1 MHGNNLGTL
10 SFIWKVPTCG
20 AEATAN
26 ARLVT
31 DLNTKP
37 RSTIF
42 DKFWEE
48 LDLYLIE
55 LNPACD
61 DRRHGNVLHMPIA
74 ISVRNLCDI
83 IEERLKSKYD
93 EEIDIPSKEWVRLQF
108 SPCNPYASNSIRYT
122 GRFEVKYA
130 VQRRQLRKSH
140 PDSKYVMMLQKYC
153 KEYAVLLHRHVVL
166 VSVDDKATV
175 PVGEPGLPINTGV
188 RGHRSLVLTES
199 FVGALDHDFHLHGVV
214 PSVALVISIPDSP
227 RDSFHRGQVYVSNK
241 NKVTQPSSALRH
253 SAELSKTLLTE
264 GCAQDSLLGSGK
276 SILIIMSDGG
286 PDHRLSYGSV
296 QIALLCLFFRMNCDV
311 LIALCSCPYQS
322 WTNPAER
329 MMSVLNLALQ
339 NTSLERA
346 QMSSE
351 QECLVKNK
359 NNMKAVRAV
368 FETHPSLEAG
378 VTVAVQP
385 VIDLLNDRWY

>member
-1 MHGNNLGTL
+1 M
-10 SFIWKVPTCG
+10 
-20 AEATAN
+20 
-26 ARLVT
+26 
-31 DLNTKP
+31 
-37 RSTIF
+37 
-42 DKFWEE
+42 
-48 LDLYLIE
+48 
-55 LNPACD
+55 
-61 DRRHGNVLHMPIA
+61 
-74 ISVRNLCDI
+74 
-83 IEERLKSKYD
+83 
-93 EEIDIPSKEWVRLQF
+93 
-108 SPCNPYASNSIRYT
+108 
-122 GRFEVKYA
+122 
-130 VQRRQLRKSH
+130 
-140 PDSKYVMMLQKYC
+140 
-153 KEYAVLLHRHVVL
+153 L

-188 RGHRSLVLTES
+188 RGRRSLVPTES

-214 PSVALVISIPDSP
+214 PSVALVISIPDSL

-253 SAELSKTLLTE
+253 SAELSKTLLME

-351 QECLVKNK
+351 HECFVKNK

-378 VTVAVQP
+378 VTEAVQP
-385 VIDLLNDRWY
+385 VIDLLNDRFQQLILKERYFKIGHVALQSEVDKIFDEVLLNIDSALKKDEMSQVQLKKSELLQKFMKDHCHVGKYAFQVHKCLLDSCRYCSSHPLHMPVEEFKAIHLLPMPLLV